1 MYDGGPEACG
11 SYLETCHNCAFA
23 DNDAGVC
30 TLSCKDESAGTGCR
44 QIKGKWINASAP
56 STFG

>member
-11 SYLETCHNCAFA
+11 SYRETCGNCAFA

-30 TLSCKDESAGTGCR
+30 KLSCTHLDTEMQLS
-44 QIKGKWINASAP
+44 
-56 STFG
+56 